1 MFAPSLSSSLRA
13 EQIQWDNQP
22 CTFAIIDVANAIP
35 IWKLSFPPAF
45 SIYPLCLTYP
55 VRNRTTE
62 ARTQRLLNYASG
74 RVKTESET
82 NLDEIDFSQGNKTN
96 CRTQKNT
103 ELPFSWPAG

>member
-1 MFAPSLSSSLRA
+1 MSKFNEIISRAPSSLLMWQTPYQF
-13 EQIQWDNQP
+13 ENHH
-22 CTFAIIDVANAIP
+22 
-35 IWKLSFPPAF
+35 SH
-45 SIYPLCLTYP
+45 PLFQFTRCALTHP

-82 NLDEIDFSQGNKTN
+82 NLDEINLSQGNKTN

-103 ELPFSWPAG
+103 ELPFS